1 MSLDRHCGSLYR
13 GDREVEVF
21 RSEKLT
27 KPTNARIGLSPTLHL
42 PMTSDL
48 VKPAPRSG
56 QSYNGVFGLIAI
68 NLLLFV
74 IDKWVGLPLEWL
86 YLDHAQ
92 PQWYQYVTSTFLHA
106 NWAHLSGNLFFLYIF
121 GKLIE
126 EEEGVLGVVSTYL
139 ITGIGANL
147 ASVFLQ
153 RGPIVSL
160 GASGAVFGLFAVS
173 VLVKLS
179 LNWRSILEV
188 LILGQFVIGRVLG
201 EVQQV
206 GLQDGINRIAHLG
219 GAMAGVV
226 LVLALRQLEG
236 KLADSDN
243 SLT

>member
-1 MSLDRHCGSLYR
+1 
-13 GDREVEVF
+13 
-21 RSEKLT
+21 
-27 KPTNARIGLSPTLHL
+27 
-42 PMTSDL
+42 MTSEL
-48 VKPAPRSG
+48 VQPVPRSG
-56 QSYNGVFGLIAI
+56 QDYNGVFGLIAI
-68 NLLLFV
+68 NLALFV
-74 IDKWVGLPLEWL
+74 IDKWLSLPLEWL
-86 YLDHAQ
+86 YLDHAN
-92 PQWYQYVTSTFLHA
+92 PQWYQFATSTVLHA

-126 EEEGVLGVVSTYL
+126 EEEGILGVVGTYL
-139 ITGIGANL
+139 ITGVGANL
-147 ASVFLQ
+147 ASIALQ

-206 GLQDGINRIAHLG
+206 GMQDGINRIAHLG

-226 LVLALRQLEG
+226 LVLGLRQLEA
-236 KLADSDN
+236 KLADDDESV
-243 SLT
+243 